1 MSEPSGTHT
10 LVAQAD
16 TEHGSNQPAS
26 SAQSVTGDRKELRGG
41 EQESGWMGRMQR
53 GKVWAL

>member
-10 LVAQAD
+10 LVVQAD

-53 GKVWAL
+53 GKV